1 VRAVDFGESL
11 GPLVDVLKGRHLRFS
26 LSETRT
32 INVWDYEGLEKG
44 DPPDEV
50 QIGFVVGDLMQ
61 LAQARESDSLAEDI
75 LNTLVSEVYKNEAP
89 RNAAGLPKH
98 EPTHVHLL
106 ELLKSYPFKHKA
118 AQERAESLSLA
129 LERFRD
135 HPWLDSPTHPDFAVD
150 SPFDVYELDSLEMFP
165 LRVQESLA
173 YRVAAKV
180 TRSIGRLNEDGTR
193 APTLLAFDE
202 VHKIVDRYPAILK
215 VIKRGARMG
224 RKENVVTML
233 ASQGYQDFQHVHDLT
248 KTAGVK
254 LIGKQIG
261 DYDKLVQDAG
271 LSHGAVGAVSAIR
284 NVPGS
289 HAQFLLV
296 LGAGDDKIVEM
307 VQVDLSPM
315 ELWTFTSNPDERN
328 ARARVA
334 ALKQEWSLAEC
345 IAWLAA
351 QYPRGLTAEKLV
363 SIDES
368 LLLEDQVERIN

>member
-1 VRAVDFGESL
+1 
-11 GPLVDVLKGRHLRFS
+11 
-26 LSETRT
+26 
-32 INVWDYEGLEKG
+32 
-44 DPPDEV
+44 
-50 QIGFVVGDLMQ
+50 
-61 LAQARESDSLAEDI
+61 
-75 LNTLVSEVYKNEAP
+75 
-89 RNAAGLPKH
+89 
-98 EPTHVHLL
+98 
-106 ELLKSYPFKHKA
+106 
-118 AQERAESLSLA
+118 
-129 LERFRD
+129 
-135 HPWLDSPTHPDFAVD
+135 
-150 SPFDVYELDSLEMFP
+150 
-165 LRVQESLA
+165 
-173 YRVAAKV
+173 VAAKV

-271 LSHGAVGAVSAIR
+271 LSPGSIGAVSAIR

-296 LGAGDDKIVEM
+296 LGSGDDKIVEM

-334 ALKQEWSLAEC
+334 TLKPEWTLAEC

-351 QYPRGLTAEKLV
+351 QYPRGLTAERLV
-363 SIDES
+363 AVDES
-368 LLLEDQVERIN
+368 LLLEDEVERIN